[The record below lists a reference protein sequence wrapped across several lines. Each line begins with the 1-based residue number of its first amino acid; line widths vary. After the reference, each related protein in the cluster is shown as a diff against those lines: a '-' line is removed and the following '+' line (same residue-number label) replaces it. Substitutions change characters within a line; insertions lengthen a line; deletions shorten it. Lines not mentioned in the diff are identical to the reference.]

1 MAGFEPATNGLT
13 VRCATAAPHPKE
25 RRLFYRNIGLFC
37 LRFLQTSPTDYATH
51 TETVY
56 MAIKDSLIGNL
67 LRIVTPDA
75 MNELMASLYTGQR
88 ESLTAILEQE
98 VALAGEA
105 REQVNGRGELRTGKE
120 VLRFLSIYLPMFSAH
135 SLEGERIAEP
145 VLKAAR
151 ARVRLDR
158 GFVTVSPKKTVS
170 SYEDNIGSGV
180 KKSEK
185 EGNVLEKSVCNGL
198 LVNKRQS

>member
-1 MAGFEPATNGLT
+1 M
-13 VRCATAAPHPKE
+13 
-25 RRLFYRNIGLFC
+25 
-37 LRFLQTSPTDYATH
+37 H

-98 VALAGEA
+98 VALAEGSGKKKEGETA
-105 REQVNGRGELRTGKE
+105 KLRAGREVVK
-120 VLRFLSIYLPMFSAH
+120 FLSAYLPLFPAH
-135 SLEGERIAEP
+135 SLEGGRVEES
-145 VLKAAR
+145 VLMAAKAKM
-151 ARVRLDR
+151 RLDR
-158 GFVTVSPKKTVS
+158 GFVAVSPKQTVS

-180 KKSEK
+180 KKAEK
-185 EGNVLEKSVCNGL
+185 EENALKTSACNGL